1 MKNKEVKGVKEVQ
14 GVLSPFRSES
24 VASRRAQGVQ
34 DITLEDIIGAARELR
49 DEENA
54 QISAKDLDQLIS
66 IAPNTDHVGTR
77 RAALGQQS
85 ANNPHTSTH
94 HPAKRPYWWA
104 TAACLL
110 GFLAGFGVKSALP
123 SGNSLAVVPPTES
136 TPYVLPYSAEEGLG
150 VVAKTNTPTP
160 AVSPDTILLREI
172 IHDTIYQTRVIV
184 RDAESKAI
192 KAVVAKNEQKSEPA
206 ETPPSAG
213 CSMLCDDIP
222 YAYLAHN

>member
-1 MKNKEVKGVKEVQ
+1 MKNKEVKGVK
-14 GVLSPFRSES
+14 GVLSPLRSES

-49 DEENA
+49 DEENV
-54 QISAKDLDQLIS
+54 QISAKDLDQLIG

-77 RAALGQQS
+77 RATLGQQS
-85 ANNPHTSTH
+85 ANNPHTNTH

-123 SGNSLAVVPPTES
+123 SSNSLAVVPSTES
-136 TPYVLPYSAEEGLG
+136 TLSA
-150 VVAKTNTPTP
+150 VPSSP
-160 AVSPDTILLREI
+160 PDTILLREVV
-172 IHDTIYQTRVIV
+172 HDTVYQTRVIV
-184 RDAESKAI
+184 CDAEPKAI
-192 KAVVAKNEQKSEPA
+192 KTVVAQNEQKPEPV
-206 ETPPSAG
+206 ETTPSVG

>member
-1 MKNKEVKGVKEVQ
+1 MKDKGVQEVQ
-14 GVLSPFRSES
+14 GVLSPLRSES

-54 QISAKDLDQLIS
+54 QISAKDLDQLIG

-77 RAALGQQS
+77 RATLGQQS
-85 ANNPHTSTH
+85 ANNPHTNTH

-110 GFLAGFGVKSALP
+110 GFLAGFAVKSALP
-123 SGNSLAVVPPTES
+123 SGNSLAVVPSTES
-136 TPYVLPYSAEEGLG
+136 TLSA
-150 VVAKTNTPTP
+150 VPSSP
-160 AVSPDTILLREI
+160 PDTILLREVV
-172 IHDTIYQTRVIV
+172 HDTVYQTRVIV
-184 RDAESKAI
+184 CDAEPKAI
-192 KAVVAKNEQKSEPA
+192 KTVVAQNEQKPEPV
-206 ETPPSAG
+206 ETTPSVG

>member
-1 MKNKEVKGVKEVQ
+1 MKNKEVKGVQ
-14 GVLSPFRSES
+14 GVLSPLRSES

-49 DEENA
+49 DEENV
-54 QISAKDLDQLIS
+54 QISAKDLDQLIG

-77 RAALGQQS
+77 RATLGQQS
-85 ANNPHTSTH
+85 ANNPHTNTH

-104 TAACLL
+104 AAACLL

-123 SGNSLAVVPPTES
+123 SSNSLAVVPSTES
-136 TPYVLPYSAEEGLG
+136 TLSA
-150 VVAKTNTPTP
+150 VPSSP
-160 AVSPDTILLREI
+160 PDTILLREVV
-172 IHDTIYQTRVIV
+172 HDTVYQTRVIV
-184 RDAESKAI
+184 CDAEPKAI
-192 KAVVAKNEQKSEPA
+192 KTVVAQNEQKPEPV
-206 ETPPSAG
+206 ETTPSVG

>member
-1 MKNKEVKGVKEVQ
+1 MKNKEVKGVQGVK
-14 GVLSPFRSES
+14 GVLSPLRSES

-34 DITLEDIIGAARELR
+34 DITLEDIIDAARELH

-54 QISAKDLDQLIS
+54 QISAKDLDQLIG

-77 RAALGQQS
+77 RATLGQQS
-85 ANNPHTSTH
+85 ANNPHTNTH

-123 SGNSLAVVPPTES
+123 SSNSLAVVPSTES
-136 TPYVLPYSAEEGLG
+136 TLSA
-150 VVAKTNTPTP
+150 VPSSP
-160 AVSPDTILLREI
+160 PDTILLHEVV
-172 IHDTIYQTRVIV
+172 HDTVYQTRVIV
-184 RDAESKAI
+184 CDAEPKAI
-192 KAVVAKNEQKSEPA
+192 KTVVAQNEQKPEPV
-206 ETPPSAG
+206 ETTPSVG